1 MNVKQK
7 KRKASATSAAARGSK
22 RQSRNT
28 SNCTGT
34 AISVLISKRS
44 SSYGSN
50 LRALQQVSSPNDYQD
65 NEPAKSQFR
74 ARPFKNKS
82 PFVALKSTKKL
93 TIPQGK
99 SLMTRRMLLLSHERK
114 LSHISHSNQYL
125 SNSKSDNNGSL
136 ERDSHSQ
143 SKQVVYPFMP
153 PHAPNDRVT
162 PSKLNYDD
170 AIAKVENIINSFST

>member
-1 MNVKQK
+1 
-7 KRKASATSAAARGSK
+7 
-22 RQSRNT
+22 
-28 SNCTGT
+28 
-34 AISVLISKRS
+34 
-44 SSYGSN
+44 

-65 NEPAKSQFR
+65 SEPAKSQFK

-99 SLMTRRMLLLSHERK
+99 SLMTNRMLLLSHERK
-114 LSHISHSNQYL
+114 LSHISHSNQYAL

-136 ERDSHSQ
+136 ERDSHTKLSHTQ
-143 SKQVVYPFMP
+143 SNKAIYPSIP
-153 PHAPNDRVT
+153 KLHSPYAPNEKATYHNTTKYNIHNT
-162 PSKLNYDD
+162 PSNLNYDD